1 MSTNMKTHN
10 LDIQGVKEAFKRGR
24 ISRNLRTAAIL
35 IAASS
40 GALIS
45 QPVLAVTACGTFVS
59 LLIAGKIKSNK
70 NKAEI
75 SKD

>member
-1 MSTNMKTHN
+1 MKPYN
-10 LDIQGVKEAFKRGR
+10 QDIERVKEAFKRGR
-24 ISRNLRTAAIL
+24 ISRNLKTAAIL
-35 IAASS
+35 IVASS

-59 LLIAGKIKSNK
+59 LLIANKIKSKK
-70 NKAEI
+70 NKEEV